1 MSSPLTFPIVCF
13 LRAHLDFWM
22 PDFSRHFAGWFGIFP
37 RVYICIQIVVLR
49 VKIRN
54 CKIVSKKSKTQTK
67 KPTFESFSTQRM
79 GQVDLVFTFNVMG
92 DSMGL
97 TFHFYTIG
105 NCRTEI
111 AKIQYHVCLHFFWK
125 RVYNNGHTSPIK
137 NLYFPNCKHCHE
149 VFYSKFTIQWLRIAK
164 TKLLNYRASH
174 VKLQVVFM
182 KK

>member
-1 MSSPLTFPIVCF
+1 M
-13 LRAHLDFWM
+13 
-22 PDFSRHFAGWFGIFP
+22 
-37 RVYICIQIVVLR
+37 
-49 VKIRN
+49 IRN
-54 CKIVSKKSKTQTK
+54 FSACLYLHSNCRLTRENSKLQDCLKKIKASDKKLIS
-67 KPTFESFSTQRM
+67 ESFNTDRM
-79 GQVDLVFTFNVMG
+79 GQVGLVFAFNVMG

-149 VFYSKFTIQWLRIAK
+149 VLFKIHYSL
-164 TKLLNYRASH
+164 SG
-174 VKLQVVFM
+174 
-182 KK
+182 

>member
-49 VKIRN
+49 VKLRN
-54 CKIVSKKSKTQTK
+54 CKIVSKNQKDSAKNLIA
-67 KPTFESFSTQRM
+67 ESFEIGTVYRM
-79 GQVDLVFTFNVMG
+79 GQVGLVFTFIVMG
-92 DSMGL
+92 YSMAL

-111 AKIQYHVCLHFFWK
+111 AKIQYHVCLHFFGRERITTGTPLPLRICTFQIANMVMK
-125 RVYNNGHTSPIK
+125 
-137 NLYFPNCKHCHE
+137 
-149 VFYSKFTIQWLRIAK
+149 FYSKCWIIVQAIQNC
-164 TKLLNYRASH
+164 KLYRWKNS
-174 VKLQVVFM
+174 L
-182 KK
+182 